1 MRRFKALVHTLR
13 FKLFAAVLLI
23 AIPLIAI
30 LIITNTYS
38 VEVIRNQVTQSNKN
52 MLSLYMNQIDDS
64 LREVDDYLFSLSETN
79 SDVLVMNYPK
89 ERNATVYTMAKLR
102 LFRQMGEDEIY
113 YPVVDSIFVYSV
125 PNDDLIMTQAFG
137 ASMEERF
144 HVREEILTL
153 LREQA
158 ASVDYSQWHVWT
170 DGDQYYLYHVVK
182 SGDAY
187 VGAWVNC
194 TNLMVPL
201 SLIDLGDSGI
211 ALFTSSSHEP
221 LANEP
226 IIVQEGIDLTLPEE
240 SYALTGTEDHYLVMG
255 EKSSRGN
262 FHLVVAIPQQVILE
276 QLPLIHRISNGIVL
290 AAFVL
295 LASLLIFMRRSF
307 ATPLKKVISAM
318 RKLQDGH
325 WDVVLDQRPS
335 STEFEIMNNTFERM
349 THEIRRLKIDVY
361 EEKLKHQRAEL
372 RHLQMQINPHFFLNS
387 LNIIYNLA
395 TVKEFALIQEMA
407 KCLVSYFR
415 YMFRSNSYFVPLR
428 DELSHTANYCRIQ
441 ELRLPGKL
449 TYSIEQ
455 VDESLGNVEVPP
467 LMVHTMV
474 ENIMKHAL
482 NMDGITRVEVSVEE
496 SQDHEQDH
504 YIVIR
509 IRDNGPG
516 FPEPVL
522 ARLQDGT
529 WSQGE
534 GEQVG
539 IWNVKKRLGI
549 LYQDRASITF
559 SNHPQG
565 GAVVEISIPI
575 QSIKELEPHVQRAVG

>member
-1 MRRFKALVHTLR
+1 MRKFKALVHTLR

-38 VEVIRNQVTQSNKN
+38 VEVIRNQVTQSNRN

-64 LREVDDYLFSLSETN
+64 LREVDNYLFSLSETE
-79 SDVLVMNYPK
+79 SDMLIMNYPK
-89 ERNATVYTMAKLR
+89 ERNKGIYTLTKLR
-102 LFRQMGEDEIY
+102 LFRQLTSDVIY
-113 YPVVDSIFVYSV
+113 YPVVDTLFVYSG
-125 PNDDLIMTQAFG
+125 PNDELIMTQAFG
-137 ASMEERF
+137 SSLEERF
-144 HVREEILTL
+144 HVRGQIHTM
-153 LREQA
+153 LREH
-158 ASVDYSQWHVWT
+158 ASNVDYSQWQAWT
-170 DGDQYYLYHVVK
+170 DGIDYYLYHVVK

-194 TNLMVPL
+194 ANLMVPL
-201 SLIDLGDSGI
+201 NLIDLGDSGL
-211 ALFTSSSHEP
+211 ALFTSSEHEP
-221 LANEP
+221 LTKAP
-226 IIVQEGIDLTLPEE
+226 LIADEGIDLTLPED
-240 SYALTGTEDHYLVMG
+240 SYAITGKNDHYLVMG
-255 EKSSRGN
+255 ERSSRGS

-276 QLPLIHRISNGIVL
+276 QLPLIHRISSIIVFG
-290 AAFVL
+290 AIL
-295 LASLLIFMRRSF
+295 LLGALLIFMRRSF
-307 ATPLKKVISAM
+307 AIPFRKVISAM

-325 WDVVLDQRPS
+325 WDVELDQHPS
-335 STEFEIMNNTFERM
+335 STEFEIMNKTFERM
-349 THEIRRLKIDVY
+349 TREIHKLKIDVY

-428 DELSHTANYCRIQ
+428 DELTHTANYCRIQ

-449 TYSIEQ
+449 TYAIGQ
-455 VDESLGNVEVPP
+455 VDESLARVEVPP
-467 LMVHTMV
+467 LMIHTIV
-474 ENIMKHAL
+474 ENVMKHAL
-482 NMDGITRVEVSVEE
+482 NMDGITHIEVSVEE
-496 SQDHEQDH
+496 RKEQNQDSR
-504 YIVIR
+504 IVIR

-522 ARLQDGT
+522 SRLKDGT

-549 LYQDRASITF
+549 LYQDQASISF
-559 SNHPQG
+559 CNHPQG

-575 QSIKELEPHVQRAVG
+575 HSDKELEPHVQRAVG

>member
-23 AIPLIAI
+23 AIPLIVI

-52 MLSLYMNQIDDS
+52 MLSLYMNQIDNS
-64 LREVDDYLFSLSETN
+64 LKEVDNYLFSLSETN
-79 SDVLVMNYPK
+79 SDVLVMNYPR
-89 ERNATVYTMAKLR
+89 ERNNSVYTMAKLR

-113 YPVVDSIFVYSV
+113 YPVVDSIFVYSI

-137 ASMEERF
+137 SSMEERF
-144 HVREEILTL
+144 HVRKQILTIV
-153 LREQA
+153 REHAQ
-158 ASVDYSQWHVWT
+158 SLDYSEWHVWT
-170 DGDQYYLYHVVK
+170 DGDEYYLFHVVK

-201 SLIDLGDSGI
+201 SLIDLGDSGV
-211 ALFTSSSHEP
+211 ALFTSNLHEP
-221 LANEP
+221 LTKAT
-226 IIVQEGIDLTLPEE
+226 IIHQEGIDLTLPED
-240 SYALTGTEDHYLVMG
+240 YTLTGHDDHYLVMG
-255 EKSSRGN
+255 ERSSRGN
-262 FHLVVAIPQQVILE
+262 FHLVVAIPEQVILE

-290 AAFVL
+290 GAIL
-295 LASLLIFMRRSF
+295 LLGALLIFMRRFF
-307 ATPLKKVISAM
+307 ANPFKKVISAM

-325 WDVVLDQRPS
+325 WDVVLDQHPS
-335 STEFEIMNNTFERM
+335 STEFEIMNKTFERM
-349 THEIRRLKIDVY
+349 THEIRKLKIDVY

-395 TVKEFALIQEMA
+395 TVKDFALIQEMA
-407 KCLVSYFR
+407 RCLVSYFR

-428 DELSHTANYCRIQ
+428 DELAHTANYCRIQ

-449 TYSIEQ
+449 TYSVQQ
-455 VDESLGNVEVPP
+455 VDESLAKVEVPP
-467 LMVHTMV
+467 LMIHTMV

-482 NMDGITRVEVSVEE
+482 SMEGSIHVEITA
-496 SQDHEQDH
+496 QEQVNEDQEH
-504 YIVIR
+504 HILIS

-516 FPEPVL
+516 FPEDVL
-522 ARLQDGT
+522 ARLANGS
-529 WSQGE
+529 WSQGD

-539 IWNVKKRLGI
+539 IWNVQKRLGI
-549 LYQDRASITF
+549 LYQDRASITCF
-559 SNHPQG
+559 NHPLG
-565 GAVVEISIPI
+565 GAVVEIRIPM
-575 QSIKELEPHVQRAVG
+575 QTNEELKPDVQRAVG